1 MNKNENHKLFYNYS
15 LEYLYEILPKDM
27 KREDLEKYFVGDKK
41 DFQCLEDIFEQ
52 LIKSAQ
58 NYQRMPNVIKFEQ
71 KRDFFKKLLFDFD
84 FRKISESTFNDIYE
98 LFNENFEIKNSEKK
112 NNCWYKW
119 TKSIINSSK
128 FINDFEDLDDFLK
141 FISMFEYNLQTKIA
155 LPLLISKKISGIGFA
170 LACDFLKELGF
181 TDYSKPDVH
190 IVEVLTS
197 LQFSEKD
204 DIQIFEEIVRIASD
218 CKEIDNTITPYK
230 VDKIIWLICSGKFYL
245 DDLTIKPHKQEYINF
260 LKHKLN

>member
-1 MNKNENHKLFYNYS
+1 
-15 LEYLYEILPKDM
+15 M

-41 DFQCLEDIFEQ
+41 DFSCLEDIFEQ

-119 TKSIINSSK
+119 TKSIIDSAK
-128 FINDFEDLDDFLK
+128 FINDFSNLDDFLK
-141 FISMFEYNLQTKIA
+141 FISMFEYNLLTKIA
-155 LPLLISKKISGIGFA
+155 
-170 LACDFLKELGF
+170 
-181 TDYSKPDVH
+181 
-190 IVEVLTS
+190 
-197 LQFSEKD
+197 
-204 DIQIFEEIVRIASD
+204 
-218 CKEIDNTITPYK
+218 
-230 VDKIIWLICSGKFYL
+230 
-245 DDLTIKPHKQEYINF
+245 
-260 LKHKLN
+260 